1 MQPRTNRRKRTIWA
15 IIIII
20 LLAIWGI
27 HRYGSLNGRLQN
39 AWNKVIYTSNDNVG
53 IAVYS
58 PKTRQVSKKARS
70 IGQWTSSR
78 FT

>member
-1 MQPRTNRRKRTIWA
+1 MQPRTKRRKRTIWA

-20 LLAIWGI
+20 LLAVWGI
-27 HRYGSLNGRLQN
+27 HRYGSLNSRLQN

-58 PKTRQVSKKARS
+58 PKTHR
-70 IGQWTSSR
+70 IYTCLLYTSDAADEGLV
-78 FT
+78 